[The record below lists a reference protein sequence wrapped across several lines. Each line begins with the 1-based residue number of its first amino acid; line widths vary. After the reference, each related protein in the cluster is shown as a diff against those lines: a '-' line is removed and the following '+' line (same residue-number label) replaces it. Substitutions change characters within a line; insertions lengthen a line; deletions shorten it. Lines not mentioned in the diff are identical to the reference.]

1 MNPIYKNKNEL
12 KCLVYIVSETWWPP
26 NKSAEVGK
34 TYIEAMNKFPED
46 RSLGKTIVQSATWAE
61 KDGLRALAVYTV
73 KPGKIK
79 EAMDIHMNRLLLL
92 GAIEGYRFQVNIA
105 YDIVESMPFVGLD
118 APPL

>member
-1 MNPIYKNKNEL
+1 M
-12 KCLVYIVSETWWPP
+12 VYILSETWWPP
-26 NKSAEVGK
+26 DKSAEVGK

-61 KDGLRALAVYTV
+61 KDGFRSIAIYTV

-79 EAMDIHMNRLLLL
+79 EAMDQHMNRLLLL
-92 GAIEGYRFQVNIA
+92 AAVEGYRFQVNMA
-105 YDIVESMPFVGLD
+105 YEVTESMPFVGLD